1 MLHLR
6 MISPPE
12 STDDVLSVLA
22 ANPGAT
28 HVTLARGVALEPAG
42 DLIQADVAREA
53 ANDVLEELT
62 ALGICKTGGITLGPV
77 ETVLSE
83 AGDRAVE
90 DAPGDPT
97 DAVVWEE
104 LLAQVHEESTL
115 NSSFLAFLTIAC
127 LLAAVGVATDS
138 PVTIVGAMVVGP
150 EFGPLAAFAVGLV
163 LRDFRLARRSALALA
178 IGFPVAMLATLVAT
192 LLWEQFG
199 WITLHGVESIKNVDF
214 IYEVGPFSLVVA
226 LLAGAAGML
235 SLVTAK
241 SAALIGV
248 FISVTTVP
256 AAGFAVVA
264 ATLGEWQVAF
274 MSAGQLAVNL
284 AGIVIAGVI
293 VLQLRPRAGKAAGP
307 VERFKHWLGMR
318 AVGSTEPPR
327 LSKR

>member
-6 MISPPE
+6 MISPPDV
-12 STDDVLSVLA
+12 TDKVMSVLA
-22 ANPGAT
+22 ADPGVT
-28 HVTLARGVALEPAG
+28 HVTLARGVAVEPAG
-42 DLIQADVAREA
+42 DLVQADVAREA
-53 ANDVLEELT
+53 ANDVLADLT
-62 ALGICKTGGITLGPV
+62 SLGITHSGGITLGPV
-77 ETVLSE
+77 ETVLSD
-83 AGDRAVE
+83 AGERAITE
-90 DAPGDPT
+90 APGDPT

-104 LLAQVHEESTL
+104 LLNQVHEESSL
-115 NSSFLAFLTIAC
+115 NSTFVAFLTIAC

-163 LRDFRLARRSALALA
+163 RRDFLLARRSALALA
-178 IGFPVAMLATLVAT
+178 IGFPVAMLFTLAATLA
-192 LLWEQFG
+192 WEQFG
-199 WITLHGVESIKNVDF
+199 WIDLAGIEDIKNVDF

-226 LLAGAAGML
+226 LLAGGAGML

-264 ATLGEWQVAF
+264 ATMGEWRIAF

-284 AGIVIAGVI
+284 AGIVVAGVI
-293 VLQLRPRAGKAAGP
+293 VLEMRPRAGSEGGP
-307 VERFKHWLGMR
+307 ISRFKQWVGMR
-318 AVGSTEPPR
+318 SLVG
-327 LSKR
+327 

>member
-12 STDDVLSVLA
+12 LTDKAMAVLSA
-22 ANPGAT
+22 DPGVT
-28 HVTLARGVALEPAG
+28 HVTLARGVAVEPVG

-53 ANDVLEELT
+53 ANDVLADLT
-62 ALGICKTGGITLGPV
+62 TLGIKHTGGITLGPV
-77 ETVLSE
+77 ETVISD
-83 AGDRAVE
+83 AGERAVE
-90 DAPGDPT
+90 EAPGDPT

-104 LLAQVHEESTL
+104 LLAQTHEESSLTL
-115 NSSFLAFLTIAC
+115 TFVAFLTIAC

-150 EFGPLAAFAVGLV
+150 EFGPLAAFSAGLWR
-163 LRDFRLARRSALALA
+163 RDFRLARKSAVALLVS
-178 IGFPVAMLATLVAT
+178 FPVAMVITLLAT

-199 WITLHGVESIKNVDF
+199 WLTLTGVEAIENVDF

-235 SLVTAK
+235 AVVTAK
-241 SAALIGV
+241 SAALVGV

-256 AAGFAVVA
+256 AAGFAVIA
-264 ATLGEWQVAF
+264 ATLGEWHIAF

-284 AGIVIAGVI
+284 AGIVTAGVL
-293 VLQLRPRAGKAAGP
+293 VLALRPRAGSEGGP
-307 VERFKHWLGMR
+307 ISRFKQWLWMR
-318 AVGSTEPPR
+318 SLP
-327 LSKR
+327 SK

>member
-6 MISPPE
+6 MISP
-12 STDDVLSVLA
+12 SATTDRVLAVLA

-28 HVTLARGVALEPAG
+28 HVTLARGAAVEPAG
-42 DLIQADVAREA
+42 DLVQADVAREA
-53 ANDVLEELT
+53 ANEVLAELT
-62 ALGICKTGGITLGPV
+62 ELGICKTGGITLGPV

-90 DAPGDPT
+90 AAPGDPT
-97 DAVVWEE
+97 DAVVWDE

-115 NSSFLAFLTIAC
+115 NSTFLAFLAIAC
-127 LLAAVGVATDS
+127 LLAAIGVATDS

-163 LRDFRLARRSALALA
+163 RRDFRLARRSAIALA
-178 IGFPVAMLATLVAT
+178 VGFPVAMLVTLAATLV
-192 LLWEQFG
+192 WEQFG
-199 WITLHGVESIKNVDF
+199 WITLNGVESIKNVDF

-264 ATLGEWQVAF
+264 ATLGQWHIAF

-284 AGIVIAGVI
+284 AGIIVAGVI
-293 VLQLRPRAGKAAGP
+293 VLELRPRAGSEAGP
-307 VERFKHWLGMR
+307 VARFQRWIGMR
-318 AVGSTEPPR
+318 ALTDKSDI
-327 LSKR
+327 SDW

>member
-12 STDDVLSVLA
+12 QTDKVLAVLA
-22 ANPGAT
+22 ANVGVT
-28 HVTLARGVALEPAG
+28 HVTLARGVAVEPAG
-42 DLIQADVAREA
+42 DLVQADVAREA
-53 ANDVLEELT
+53 ANEVLADLTEL
-62 ALGICKTGGITLGPV
+62 GMCKSGGITLGPV

-90 DAPGDPT
+90 AAPGDPT

-104 LLAQVHEESTL
+104 LLAQTKEESTL
-115 NSSFLAFLTIAC
+115 NSTFVAFLTIAC
-127 LLAAVGVATDS
+127 LLGAIGVATDS
-138 PVTIVGAMVVGP
+138 PVTVVGAMVVGP

-163 LRDFRLARRSALALA
+163 RRDFRLARRSAIALA
-178 IGFPVAMLATLVAT
+178 VGFPVAMVVTLFATLA
-192 LLWEQFG
+192 WEKLG
-199 WITLHGVESIKNVDF
+199 WIKLTSVSNLPNVDF

-256 AAGFAVVA
+256 AAGFAVIA
-264 ATLGEWQVAF
+264 ATLGEWHVAF

-284 AGIVIAGVI
+284 AGIVVAGVI
-293 VLQLRPRAGKAAGP
+293 VLELRPRAGNEGGP
-307 VERFKHWLGMR
+307 VHRFKRWVGMR
-318 AVGSTEPPR
+318 SLVN
-327 LSKR
+327 

>member
-12 STDDVLSVLA
+12 TSDKVLAVLA

-53 ANDVLEELT
+53 ANEVLADLT
-62 ALGICKTGGITLGPV
+62 ELGICKTGGITLGPV

-90 DAPGDPT
+90 AAPGDPT
-97 DAVVWEE
+97 DAVVWDE

-115 NSSFLAFLTIAC
+115 NSTFLAFLAIAC
-127 LLAAVGVATDS
+127 LLAAIGVATDS

-163 LRDFRLARRSALALA
+163 RRDFRLARRSAIALA
-178 IGFPVAMLATLVAT
+178 VGFPVAMLVTLAATLV
-192 LLWEQFG
+192 WEQFG
-199 WITLHGVESIKNVDF
+199 WITLNGVESVKNVDF

-264 ATLGEWQVAF
+264 ATLGQWHIAF

-284 AGIVIAGVI
+284 AGIIAAGVI
-293 VLQLRPRAGKAAGP
+293 VLELRPRAGSEAGP
-307 VERFKHWLGMR
+307 VARFQRWIGMR
-318 AVGSTEPPR
+318 SQTDKSDISDR
-327 LSKR
+327 